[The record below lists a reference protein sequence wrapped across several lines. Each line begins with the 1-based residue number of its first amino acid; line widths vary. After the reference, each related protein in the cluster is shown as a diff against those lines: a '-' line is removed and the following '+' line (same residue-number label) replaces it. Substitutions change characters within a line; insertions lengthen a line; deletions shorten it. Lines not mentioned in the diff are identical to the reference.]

1 MQHGLSRIMGARA
14 MFSQSGKKAEGC
26 KQLSAFQLLSG
37 CCATCVGLSQCLGTQ
52 AGWSQ
57 GAVKYTVCMANRL
70 GIAVCCCLWN

>member
-26 KQLSAFQLLSG
+26 KQLSAFQLLSE

-57 GAVKYTVCMANRL
+57 GAVKYIVCMVNRL
-70 GIAVCCCLWN
+70 GIAVCCCIWN